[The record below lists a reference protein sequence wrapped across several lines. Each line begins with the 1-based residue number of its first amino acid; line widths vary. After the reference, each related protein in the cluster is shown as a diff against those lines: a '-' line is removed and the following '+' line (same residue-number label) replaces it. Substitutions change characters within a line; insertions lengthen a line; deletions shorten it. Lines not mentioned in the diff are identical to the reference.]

1 MAILHDER
9 CRSDIKKRVL
19 QLHPGSQRQ
28 WGKMSVDQMLWH
40 VNEALDVALGNIS
53 APPQKSPMPRFL
65 MKFIV
70 INLPWPK
77 SAPTLPMFV
86 AEGTRSFESERDRC
100 LRLIDEFV
108 SRKLE
113 GDWPPSP
120 VFGPLTGLEAS
131 KLQAKHLN
139 HHLKQFAV

>member
-1 MAILHDER
+1 MSILHDER
-9 CRSDIKKRVL
+9 YRADIKKRVL
-19 QLHPGSQRQ
+19 QLHPGSERQ

-40 VNEALDVALGNIS
+40 VNEALDVALGNIP
-53 APPQKSPMPRFL
+53 AGPQKSPLPRFL

-77 SAPTLPMFV
+77 GAPTLPMFV
-86 AEGTRSFESERDRC
+86 AEGSRSFESERDRC
-100 LRLIDEFV
+100 LRLIDEFA
-108 SRKLE
+108 SRRLE
-113 GDWPPSP
+113 GDWAPSP
-120 VFGPLTGLEAS
+120 LFGPLSGVEAS